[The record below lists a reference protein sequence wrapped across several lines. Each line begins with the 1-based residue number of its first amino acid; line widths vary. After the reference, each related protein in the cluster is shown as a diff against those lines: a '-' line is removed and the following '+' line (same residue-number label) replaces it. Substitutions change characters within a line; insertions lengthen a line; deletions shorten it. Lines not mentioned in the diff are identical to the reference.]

1 MISPEEIAEIA
12 RIKGIKNKGYAE
24 KDYILDI
31 VLLLISRNT
40 KDELVF
46 KGGTCLYKFYK
57 IARFSED
64 IDFTQKKEINIDSLL
79 KTIISGLSA
88 FGIEAEIKEK
98 RMPYNSV
105 LIAMKAKGPL
115 FRNTPQSFCN
125 IGIDINLKSS
135 IEIEPANASYNSL
148 YRDIPSFSL
157 LIMDEKEI
165 FAEKVRAIIT
175 RNKGR
180 DVYDLWFLLEKD
192 IKPDSALI
200 EKKLAYYNMKFS
212 ISKLEKALD
221 AKKEVWEKDL
231 SPLVFG
237 ALPTFNEAKKKILSA
252 FKG

>member
-1 MISPEEIAEIA
+1 MLSAEELSETA

-64 IDFTQKKEINIDSLL
+64 IDFTLKKEINIDSLL
-79 KTIISGLSA
+79 KLIISGLSA

-105 LIAMKAKGPL
+105 LITMKAKGPL
-115 FRNTPQSFCN
+115 FMGTPQSFCN

-157 LIMDEKEI
+157 LIMGEKEI

-180 DVYDLWFLLEKD
+180 DVYDLWFLLERGVKAD
-192 IKPDSALI
+192 NALI

-212 ISKLEKALD
+212 ISEFEKAIN
-221 AKKEVWEKDL
+221 AKKNAWEKDL
-231 SPLVFG
+231 APLVFG
-237 ALPTFNEAKKKILSA
+237 ALPPFNEAKKKILSA
-252 FKG
+252 FKK